1 MNRLLFFI
9 FIIAV
14 LIFSGITAP
23 ETVEAMPFF
32 ARQISK
38 NCTFCH
44 SAFPKLNETGRIF
57 LSNGYRFAENAE
69 DGWKE
74 VKDSITLPLSAEI
87 EIEGKYNMDKTSGAR
102 ATSSDMVVEEVE
114 LSMAGAM
121 GKAGKISA
129 LAMVAVEQ
137 VDPSGGGATTY
148 ETSIPSVFVQVN
160 DLIGLVGE
168 GRLNVKAGQ
177 WEIALP
183 FLSSWQGVV
192 KNRYLAEKTL
202 NIFTPSQRAI
212 ELNGSVVA
220 PEKST
225 LPTHRYSIGLAR
237 EDVRSDAKLQ
247 GYYATYTAT
256 LMEKYNLGVIYRYDK
271 EMSTGPDIINRKYGI
286 AGEAEVGPAIITLGY
301 FNATPD
307 GGNYTTNY
315 LSEALLMP
323 TPTLVFGARYDIV
336 KEKGKTAAN
345 AATLMARYNIL
356 SNVFTQLEFR
366 NLKDNDHITSSNED
380 EDRIRLLLVALF

>member
-1 MNRLLFFI
+1 M
-9 FIIAV
+9 A
-14 LIFSGITAP
+14 TY
-23 ETVEAMPFF
+23 EAS
-32 ARQISK
+32 IG
-38 NCTFCH
+38 
-44 SAFPKLNETGRIF
+44 SAFI
-57 LSNGYRFAENAE
+57 
-69 DGWKE
+69 
-74 VKDSITLPLSAEI
+74 
-87 EIEGKYNMDKTSGAR
+87 
-102 ATSSDMVVEEVE
+102 
-114 LSMAGAM
+114 
-121 GKAGKISA
+121 
-129 LAMVAVEQ
+129 
-137 VDPSGGGATTY
+137 
-148 ETSIPSVFVQVN
+148 QVN
-160 DLIGLVGE
+160 DLMGPMGE

-183 FLSSWQGVV
+183 FLESWQGVV

-202 NIFTPSQRAI
+202 NIFTPTQRAI

-256 LMEKYNLGVIYRYDK
+256 FMEKYNLGVIYRYDK

-286 AGEAEVGPAIITLGY
+286 AGEAEVGPAFITLGY

-307 GGNYTTNY
+307 GGNDKSNY
-315 LSEALLMP
+315 LAEALLMP
-323 TPTLVFGARYDIV
+323 TPALVFGARYDVV

-345 AATLMARYNIL
+345 AATLTARYNIL
-356 SNVFTQLEFR
+356 SNVFTQLEYR
-366 NLKDNDHITSSNED
+366 NLKDDDHVTDSNED